1 MFRYLARRLL
11 HGVAIVF
18 AVATFTFFLLQLA
31 PGDPVDALGATGR
44 LTREVAEQQR
54 VNFGL
59 DQPIAERYVRYI
71 WNVAH
76 GDFGH
81 SYTWPLSVWTTI
93 RQRIP
98 ATILL
103 ALTALLVDF
112 TLGIS
117 IGAFQGTR
125 QRSPTDDGLSIITLT
140 LFSIPVFWLGL
151 MFILV
156 FALGLHWFPPSGIRT
171 PWLYPHLSILGS
183 IWDHARHLVLPALT
197 LGAIG
202 AASTARFQRTAMIEV
217 IRQDYVRTARAK
229 GMEEKAVLYRHALR
243 NALLPVI
250 TLFGM
255 SFPVLLSG
263 AVLVEEVFS
272 WPGLGN
278 LAVDA
283 FRNRD
288 YPLVTGMA
296 IVTAAMVVV
305 GNLLAD
311 LLYRVAD
318 PRTRSAQ

>member
-1 MFRYLARRLL
+1 MLRYLAGRLL
-11 HGVAIVF
+11 HGLAIVF
-18 AVATFTFFLLQLA
+18 AVTTFTFVLLQLA
-31 PGDPVDALGATGR
+31 PGDPVDALGATRR

-59 DQPIAERYVRYI
+59 DRPIAERFARYV

-76 GDFGH
+76 GDLGY
-81 SYTWPLSVWTTI
+81 SYTWPQTVGAAI

-103 ALTALLVDF
+103 ALAALLIDF

-117 IGAFQGTR
+117 VGALQGVR
-125 QRSPTDDGLSIITLT
+125 RRSRIDDGFTVITLA
-140 LFSIPVFWLGL
+140 LFSLPVFWLG
-151 MFILV
+151 MMLV
-156 FALGLHWFPPSGIRT
+156 LIFSHGVGWFPPSGTRT
-171 PWLYPHLSILGS
+171 PWLYPHLSFLGS
-183 IWDHARHLVLPALT
+183 LWDQARHLVLPAVT
-197 LGAIG
+197 LGVIG
-202 AASTARFQRTAMIEV
+202 AASTARFQRAAMIDV
-217 IRQDYVRTARAK
+217 IQQDFVRTARAK
-229 GMEEKAVLYRHALR
+229 GLEERAVLYRHALR

-250 TLFGM
+250 TLFGL

-278 LAVDA
+278 LAVEA

-296 IVTAAMVVV
+296 IVTAMMVVV

-311 LLYRVAD
+311 LLYRAAD
-318 PRTRSAQ
+318 PRTRREV

>member
-1 MFRYLARRLL
+1 VLRYLAGRLL

-18 AVATFTFFLLQLA
+18 AVATFTFILLQLA

-59 DQPIAERYVRYI
+59 DQPVAIRYVRYI

-81 SYTWPLSVWTTI
+81 SYTWPLSVGAAI

-98 ATILL
+98 ATIIL
-103 ALTALLVDF
+103 ALAARLGDF
-112 TLGIS
+112 ALGIS

-125 QRSPTDDGLSIITLT
+125 RRSLADDGLSAITLT

-156 FALGLHWFPPSGIRT
+156 FAVGLNWFPPSGMRT
-171 PWLYPHLSILGS
+171 PWMYPHLSFMES
-183 IWDHARHLVLPALT
+183 VWDHARHLVLPALT
-197 LGAIG
+197 LGVIG
-202 AASTARFQRTAMIEV
+202 AASTARFQRAAMIDV
-217 IRQDYVRTARAK
+217 VQQDYVRTARAK
-229 GMEEKAVLYRHALR
+229 GLKENAVLYRHALR

-250 TLFGM
+250 TLFGL

-296 IVTAAMVVV
+296 IVAAAMVVV
-305 GNLLAD
+305 GNLIAD

-318 PRTRSAQ
+318 PRMRRAA